1 MVLDAVALRRGRQ
14 HELSPELWAA
24 FVVPIRNHK
33 EMSPSSKR
41 KTIAIF
47 AAQVGR
53 AWGAEFI
60 AGINDAAKEADANVV
75 HFVGGA
81 LKYSID
87 PKQKKESFG
96 LYDLAQPPLFDGL
109 ILTADAAYGTNADEF
124 KTFRER
130 FGDVPVVT
138 QSVELEGAS
147 MFIPDN
153 AEGMRAEVRHLIEEH
168 GYKRIAFVRG
178 LRGQIDAEQRFQAYK
193 DELKAHGVRFEEKLA
208 VDGDFTPESGRD
220 AVRTLWDERGAR
232 VQAIVAANDRM
243 AFGALEALQQR
254 GIRVPEDVAVAGFDD
269 LREAQATGV
278 PLTTVRQS
286 FYTAGRQAFEALL
299 KRINGGTIQKVTV
312 TPTQLLVRWSC
323 GCLPENVKQAAVAPR
338 DVAKTGR
345 LENKREAALRALL
358 NAAGVTEQDASRA
371 AFREGFGRA
380 WDSFLLALSETSA
393 GEDFLKAVN
402 AVVELMQ
409 KQGLIPSAW
418 HNVISVMRRYALGG
432 ITSHTTMLVA
442 ENLFQQARL
451 LTGELSQR
459 AQAYRRLAL
468 EQQEHIL
475 QGFSF
480 SMAPVMSMG
489 EVGAAVK
496 EHFPAMGIERWYVM
510 YFGDTSSPETVSASQ
525 ESYNVLF
532 QYEDGKFEIP
542 KKRTILTTGQLTP
555 QGRVPANRR
564 YTAVVM
570 PLSLARNRF
579 GFMWAEMGARDW
591 EVYVRVRNLVSSA
604 LLRIMLV
611 QQKEQAQQ
619 QVEKLLKEAHER
631 AAELSVAKEWADRT
645 AAENAKLYSSE
656 QARRRGAEAL
666 TKALRQISSLG
677 KVAEVPE
684 QIVEQLSSVIPHER
698 SALFLKEVNG
708 VELAAHRGFPP
719 GAPIEELNYNIN
731 GTSILHFLAKQTEP
745 MLVNDIQQ
753 TRGWGQSPWLPPDRS
768 VLSLPLQSKNKFIG
782 MLIITRSDPSAFN
795 QDEILLAGTFA
806 LQATIA
812 LENAKLYDEVT
823 RFNEMMERMV
833 ELRVAELGVAHDTL
847 KKLDRNKSDFIQV
860 AAHELRTPL
869 TVIKGYMGMVKAA
882 PAVQSD
888 PALSQAVE
896 GVVQGSERLHQVVN
910 SMLDVARLENQVL
923 NPHLELVTL
932 GPIVRLVQKEYA
944 EDLQTRQLAMELD
957 SNLNSIPPVLAD
969 SELLQKALDNVI
981 VNAIKF
987 TPDGGKIDVSAA
999 VVANGADEFC
1009 EIRVRDTGIGI
1020 DPANHKIVFEKLYQL
1035 GKVELHSSGRTKFKG
1050 GGPGLGLA
1058 IAAGIVKAHR
1068 GKIWVESPGY
1078 DEEKLPGSTFFIQI
1092 PLAK

>member
-1 MVLDAVALRRGRQ
+1 MT
-14 HELSPELWAA
+14 
-24 FVVPIRNHK
+24 
-33 EMSPSSKR
+33 PSSKR

-47 AAQVGR
+47 ASQVGR

-60 AGINDAAKEADANVV
+60 AGINDAAEEAKVNVV
-75 HFVGGA
+75 HFIGGA
-81 LKYSID
+81 LKRSASEKQNQD
-87 PKQKKESFG
+87 PFG
-96 LYDLAQPPLFDGL
+96 LYGLAQPEQFDGL
-109 ILTADAAYGTNADEF
+109 ILTADVAYGADADDL
-124 KTFRER
+124 KLFRER
-130 FGDVPVVT
+130 FRSVPLVT

-178 LRGQIDAEQRFQAYK
+178 IAGQIDAEQRFQAYK
-193 DELKAHGVRFEEKLA
+193 DELKAHNLRLDEKLV
-208 VDGDFTPESGRD
+208 VDGDYTPESGRE
-220 AVRTLWDERGAR
+220 AVFKLFGERAAPP
-232 VQAIVAANDRM
+232 QAIVAANDRM

-254 GIRVPEDVAVAGFDD
+254 GIRVPDDVAVAGFDD

-286 FYTAGRQAFEALL
+286 FYTAGKQAFEALM
-299 KRINGGTIQKVTV
+299 KRVNGGTIQKTTV

-323 GCLPENVKQAAVAPR
+323 GCLPENVKQAAVEPR
-338 DVAKTGR
+338 EVAKTGK

-358 NAAGVTEQDASRA
+358 NAAGVTEKDASRA
-371 AFREGFGRA
+371 EFREIFGRA
-380 WDSFLLALSETSA
+380 WDSFLMALNETAASD
-393 GEDFLKAVN
+393 DFLKAVN
-402 AVVELMQ
+402 ALIELMQ
-409 KQGLIPSAW
+409 KQELSPSVW

-432 ITSHTTMLVA
+432 ITDHNVMLLA

-480 SMAPVMSMG
+480 SMAPVMSMNDLG
-489 EVGAAVK
+489 SAISEN
-496 EHFPAMGIERWYVM
+496 FPAMGIQRWYVM
-510 YFGDTSSPETVSASQ
+510 YYGDASSPQTISASPET
-525 ESYNVLF
+525 YNVLF
-532 QYEDGKFEIP
+532 QYEDEQFVIP
-542 KKRTILTTGQLTP
+542 NKRTILTTGQLTP
-555 QGRVPANRR
+555 PGKTPESRR

-579 GFMWAEMGARDW
+579 GFMWVEMGPRDW
-591 EVYVRVRNLVSSA
+591 EIYVRVRNLVSSA
-604 LLRIMLV
+604 LLRIMLA

-619 QVEKLLKEAHER
+619 QVEKLLKEAHDR
-631 AAELSVAKEWADRT
+631 AVELSIAKEWSEQT

-656 QARRRGAEAL
+656 QARRRAAEAL
-666 TKALRQISSLG
+666 TQALRQVSSLG
-677 KVAEVPE
+677 KVTEVPG
-684 QIVEQLSSVIPHER
+684 QIVEQLSHVLPHER
-698 SALFLKEVNG
+698 SALFLRGVNG
-708 VELAAHRGFPP
+708 VELAAHRGYPS

-731 GTSILHFLAKQTEP
+731 GTNILHFLTKQTEP
-745 MLVNDIQQ
+745 MNVSDTQQ
-753 TRGWGQSPWLPPDRS
+753 TRGWGQSPWLPSDRS
-768 VLSLPLQSKNKFIG
+768 VLSLPLYSKNKFTG
-782 MLIITRSDPSAFN
+782 MLVVTRSDPSAFN
-795 QDEILLAGTFA
+795 QDDVLLASTFA

-812 LENAKLYDEVT
+812 LENARLFDEVT

-833 ELRVAELGVAHDTL
+833 EQRVDELGVAHDTL
-847 KKLDRNKSDFIQV
+847 KKLDQNKSDFINV

-882 PAVQSD
+882 PAVAANS
-888 PALSQAVE
+888 ALAQAVD
-896 GVVQGSERLHQVVN
+896 GVIQGSDRLHQVVN

-932 GPIVRLVQKEYA
+932 APILRLIQKELA
-944 EDLQTRQLAMELD
+944 EDLKTRQLALELD
-957 SNLNSIPPVLAD
+957 TSLGSIPPVLAD

-981 VNAIKF
+981 VNAVKF
-987 TPDGGKIDVSAA
+987 TPDGGTINVSGAI
-999 VVANGADEFC
+999 VPNGSEQFC

-1058 IAAGIVKAHR
+1058 IAAGIVKAHH

>member
-1 MVLDAVALRRGRQ
+1 MT
-14 HELSPELWAA
+14 
-24 FVVPIRNHK
+24 
-33 EMSPSSKR
+33 PSSKR

-47 AAQVGR
+47 ASQVGR

-60 AGINDAAKEADANVV
+60 AGINDAAEEAKVNVV
-75 HFVGGA
+75 HFIGGA
-81 LKYSID
+81 LKRTAAEKQNKD
-87 PKQKKESFG
+87 PFG
-96 LYDLAQPPLFDGL
+96 LYGLVQPGQFDGL
-109 ILTADAAYGTNADEF
+109 ILTADVAYGADAEDL
-124 KTFRER
+124 KAFRER
-130 FGDVPVVT
+130 LGGVPLVT

-153 AEGMRAEVRHLIEEH
+153 AEGMRAEVRHLIEVH
-168 GYKRIAFVRG
+168 GYKKIAFVRG
-178 LRGQIDAEQRFQAYK
+178 IAGQIDAEQRFQGYK
-193 DELKAHGVRFEEKLA
+193 DELKAHNLRFDEKLVA
-208 VDGDFTPESGRD
+208 DGDFTPDSGRD
-220 AVRTLWDERGAR
+220 AVFKLFGDRA
-232 VQAIVAANDRM
+232 VKPQAIVAANDRM

-254 GIRVPEDVAVAGFDD
+254 GIRVPDDVAVAGFDD

-286 FYTAGRQAFEALL
+286 FYTAGKQAFEALL
-299 KRINGGTIQKVTV
+299 KRINGGTITKTTV
-312 TPTQLLVRWSC
+312 TPTQLLARWSC
-323 GCLPENVKQAAVAPR
+323 GCLPENVKQAAVEPR
-338 DVAKTGR
+338 EVAKTGK

-358 NAAGVTEQDASRA
+358 NSAGVTEQDASRA
-371 AFREGFGRA
+371 EFRETFGRA
-380 WDSFLLALSETSA
+380 WDSFLAALNETAASD
-393 GEDFLKAVN
+393 DFLKAVN
-402 AVVELMQ
+402 ALIELMQ
-409 KQGLIPSAW
+409 KHDLATGVW

-432 ITSHTTMLVA
+432 ITDHNVMLLA

-475 QGFSF
+475 QAFSF
-480 SMAPVMSMG
+480 SMAPVMAMSELG
-489 EVGAAVK
+489 SAISEN
-496 EHFPAMGIERWYVM
+496 FPAMGIQRWYVM
-510 YFGDTSSPETVSASQ
+510 YYGDAGSPQTVSVSPET
-525 ESYNVLF
+525 YNVLF
-532 QYEDGKFEIP
+532 QYENEKFAIP
-542 KKRTILTTGQLTP
+542 EKRTILTTGQLTP
-555 QGRVPANRR
+555 PGKTPENRR

-579 GFMWAEMGARDW
+579 GFMWAEMGPRDW
-591 EVYVRVRNLVSSA
+591 EIYVRVRNLVSSA
-604 LLRIMLV
+604 LLRIMLA

-619 QVEKLLKEAHER
+619 QVEKLLKEAHDR
-631 AAELSVAKEWADRT
+631 AAELSIAKEWSEQT

-656 QARRRGAEAL
+656 QARRRAAEAL
-666 TKALRQISSLG
+666 TQALRQISSLG
-677 KVAEVPE
+677 KVTEVPG
-684 QIVEQLSSVIPHER
+684 QIVEQLSHVLPHER
-698 SALFLKEVNG
+698 SALFLRGVNG
-708 VELAAHRGFPP
+708 VELAAHRGYPS

-731 GTSILHFLAKQTEP
+731 GTNILHFLTKQTEP
-745 MLVNDIQQ
+745 MNVSDTQQ

-768 VLSLPLQSKNKFIG
+768 VLGLPLYSKNKFTG
-782 MLIITRSDPSAFN
+782 MLVVTRGDPSAFN
-795 QDEILLAGTFA
+795 QDDVLLASTFA

-812 LENAKLYDEVT
+812 LENARLFDEVT

-833 ELRVAELGVAHDTL
+833 EQRVDELGVAHDTL
-847 KKLDRNKSDFIQV
+847 KKLDQNKSDFINV

-882 PAVQSD
+882 PAVAAN
-888 PALSQAVE
+888 PALAQAVD
-896 GVVQGSERLHQVVN
+896 GVIQGSDRLHQVVN

-932 GPIVRLVQKEYA
+932 APLLRLIQKEFA
-944 EDLQTRQLAMELD
+944 EDLKTRQLALELD
-957 SNLNSIPPVLAD
+957 ASLNSIPPVLAD

-981 VNAIKF
+981 LNAIKF

-999 VVANGADEFC
+999 VVANGTEQLC

-1058 IAAGIVKAHR
+1058 ISAGIVKAHH